1 MPGIASGATLTEKI
15 NTNPLKNPII
25 IIGILFFV
33 FGFITWLGSVLIP
46 YLRIVCQLNS
56 TEPYYVAFSLYIS
69 YAVMAI
75 PSAWVL
81 KKIGFKNGM
90 VVGLLI
96 VAGGTLL
103 FIPAA
108 KLRLY
113 GLFLTGLYVQGTGLA
128 ILQTAANPYI
138 TILGPR
144 ESAARRV
151 SMMGVCNGIASSLSP
166 IILGALILNNLDNV
180 KDKLVQLNIA
190 DKNILLN
197 SLASRVIVPYLVM
210 MAVLIAVA
218 LLVKFSGIPEAQE
231 IEDDVDTG
239 VVHSE
244 KKSVFGFPHLIIG
257 VCTLFLYV
265 GVEVIAGDTIIN
277 YGTFQG
283 ISFSTAKY
291 FSSATQVNMLIG
303 YIIGIICIPK
313 FISQEKALKVSAITA
328 IIFALIAISTTGY
341 VSITFIALLGLANS
355 LMWPSIWPLALA
367 GLGKFTKIGSSL
379 LIMAIGGGA
388 LLPLLYGQ
396 LAGKFNPQHAYWM
409 VIPCYLTIFYYA
421 VKGHKIRT

>member
-1 MPGIASGATLTEKI
+1 MSNSIAGELTSKKPARF
-15 NTNPLKNPII
+15 NLKNPIA

-46 YLRIVCQLNS
+46 YLKIVCELNA

-90 VVGLLI
+90 VVGLFV
-96 VAGGTLL
+96 VAAGTLL

-113 GLFLTGLYVQGTGLA
+113 GLFLAGLYVQGTGLA

-151 SMMGVCNGIASSLSP
+151 SIMGVCNGIASSLSP
-166 IILGALILNNLDNV
+166 IILGALILNDTDSIRN
-180 KDKLVQLNIA
+180 KLNQISVA
-190 DKNILLN
+190 DKNALLDD
-197 SLASRVIVPYLVM
+197 LASRVILPYLVM
-210 MAVLIAVA
+210 MAILIAVA
-218 LLVKFSGIPEAQE
+218 LLVKFSGLPEAHE
-231 IEDDVDTG
+231 EENVRDIHPAHVG
-239 VVHSE
+239 
-244 KKSVFGFPHLIIG
+244 KKSILGFPHLMIG
-257 VCTLFLYV
+257 VFTLFIYV

-277 YGTFQG
+277 YGSYQG
-283 ISFSTAKY
+283 ISFSTAK
-291 FSSATQVNMLIG
+291 FFTSATQFNMLIG

-313 FISQEKALKVSAITA
+313 YISQEKALTISTIAGIV
-328 IIFALIAISTTGY
+328 FALVAIFTSGY
-341 VSITFIALLGLANS
+341 ISITFISLLGLANS
-355 LMWPSIWPLALA
+355 LIWPSIWPLAIA
-367 GLGKFTKIGSSL
+367 DLGRFTKLGSSL

-388 LLPLLYGQ
+388 IMPLLYGH
-396 LAGKFNPQHAYWM
+396 LAVSYNAQQAYWM
-409 VIPCYLTIFYYA
+409 LIPCYLVIFYYA
-421 VKGHKIRT
+421 VRGHKIRT

>member
-1 MPGIASGATLTEKI
+1 MTNTVTGELSLKQSSGFK
-15 NTNPLKNPII
+15 LKNPII

-46 YLRIVCQLNS
+46 YLKIVCQLNG

-69 YAVMAI
+69 YAIMAI

-90 VVGLLI
+90 FIGLLI
-96 VAGGTLL
+96 VAAGTLL

-113 GLFLTGLYVQGTGLA
+113 GLFLAGLYVQGTGLA

-138 TILGPR
+138 TILGPP

-166 IILGALILNNLDNV
+166 IILGALILNDTDSIKN
-180 KDKLVQLNIA
+180 KLSSVPVSE
-190 DKNILLN
+190 KNILLDD
-197 SLASRVIVPYLVM
+197 LASRVVGPYLVM
-210 MAVLIAVA
+210 MVVLIAVA
-218 LLVKFSGIPEAQE
+218 LLVKFSGLPETHE
-231 IEDDVDTG
+231 EEDAGFVHTKKTG
-239 VVHSE
+239 IL
-244 KKSVFGFPHLIIG
+244 GFPHLLIG
-257 VCTLFLYV
+257 VFTLFLYV

-277 YGTFQG
+277 YGSFQG
-283 ISFSTAKY
+283 ISLSTAK
-291 FSSATQVNMLIG
+291 FFTSATQVNMLIG

-313 FISQEKALKVSAITA
+313 YISQEKALRYSAILA
-328 IIFALIAISTTGY
+328 IIFALIAIFTKGY
-341 VSITFIALLGLANS
+341 LSITFIALLGLANS
-355 LMWPSIWPLALA
+355 LMWPSIWPLAIA
-367 GLGKFTKIGSSL
+367 GLGRFTKLGSSF

-388 LLPLLYGQ
+388 ILPLLYGH
-396 LAGKFNPQHAYWM
+396 LATKFNPQQAYWM
-409 VIPCYLTIFYYA
+409 VIPCYLAVFYYA
-421 VKGHKIRT
+421 VWGHKIRISEV